1 MMSRKIL
8 TVSGALGTAVL
19 TVLLA
24 PPAGRG
30 QEREPAV
37 RPIEE
42 RQLEAPPVWGLLMDE
57 AGGWRAPSSAEALAA
72 MRGESNLM
80 GAQLDNAAP
89 AIAVLRQRFQSYPPA
104 DLDAFANALVEILLA
119 DTEYP
124 SEENDLQREAFVVL
138 AGAFDEREDG
148 TPYEAAFDALVRVYE
163 TRAAR
168 LLAEGGTDPFL
179 EAHRRHPRHVGAML
193 GMDLSRVYRADP
205 EGRGRDYLRTVF
217 AASEPPPRC
226 QMAGDIPPNP
236 AGSQPP
242 LQKVENLCPN
252 HSLWCEAARPFVY
265 EPGALQ
271 PKRRASI
278 DLDDPPD
285 PQEYERLCEWGR
297 SIIS

>member
-1 MMSRKIL
+1 MSRKIL
-8 TVSGALGTAVL
+8 KVSCALGAAVL
-19 TVLLA
+19 GVLLA

-30 QEREPAV
+30 QERELAV

-57 AGGWRAPSSAEALAA
+57 AGGWRVPSPAEALAA

-80 GAQLDNAAP
+80 GAQSNIAP
-89 AIAVLRQRFQSYPPA
+89 AIAVLRQRLQSYPRA
-104 DLDAFANALVEILLA
+104 DLDTFANALVEILLA

-124 SEENDLQREAFVVL
+124 SRENDLQGDAFVVL
-138 AGAFDEREDG
+138 AGALDEREDG

-168 LLAEGGTDPFL
+168 VLAEGGTDPFL
-179 EAHRRHPRHVGAML
+179 EAHRRQLRRVGAML
-193 GMDLSRVYRADP
+193 GMALSRVYRADP